1 MFVFYYKSNISHLSY
16 TRTDEDGAGAGPLSQ
31 TEETSPQKI
40 TMAAAHPVTFNLYI
54 SDENNRFLFLFSF
67 LMLLLSYNS
76 FYQMY
81 LCVQMIKS

>member
-16 TRTDEDGAGAGPLSQ
+16 TRTDEDGAGAGLPSQ

-40 TMAAAHPVTFNLYI
+40 TMAAHTVTFNLYI
-54 SDENNRFLFLFSF
+54 SDKKHRFLFLFSF
-67 LMLLLSYNS
+67 LMLLLSYNL
-76 FYQMY
+76 FYKMY